1 MPSVDYAERSLSPLY
16 EPRTVMTKPDE
27 VLIFEQLTTLTQQL
41 ALSTDQL
48 LSQHPISPAQ
58 LRLLEALQS
67 LGSCTQATLATTLQ
81 STPANISQL
90 LSKLEA
96 LGLITRAARGVSKH
110 IKLTAQGLREL
121 HRLKPQRDALIA
133 ERLSALTPQELQ
145 IMKMWLERLLN
156 AP

>member
-1 MPSVDYAERSLSPLY
+1 MI
-16 EPRTVMTKPDE
+16 KPDE
-27 VLIFEQLTTLTQQL
+27 VLIFEQLTALTQQL
-41 ALSTDQL
+41 THSADQL

-67 LGSCTQATLATTLQ
+67 LGVCTQATLAHTLQ

-90 LSKLEA
+90 LTKLEA
-96 LGLITRAARGVSKH
+96 LGLITRATSGVSKH

-121 HRLKPQRDALIA
+121 HRLKPQRDALIV

-145 IMKMWLERLLN
+145 IMRMWLERLLS
-156 AP
+156 PP